1 MYRYQQPDRIG
12 KNHVIK
18 VTGEGEL
25 AVQPD
30 MANVN
35 LGVMTENKVLMEAQQ
50 QNSEAVNKLIQS
62 LLSLGVPRKNL
73 QTFDYRIDSE
83 YDFEQGKQT
92 FRAYKVTYILKV
104 KLEDLTSI
112 GRVIDTAVQN
122 GANYVANVQ
131 FSLKN
136 KDGIYQKAL
145 SLAINKSIEK
155 AKTIA
160 NTLRVTLN
168 PTPNLVIE
176 DGTLPP
182 PILNPQMTYVKGIS
196 STQFEPGE
204 LIVKAT
210 ISAEFEY

>member
-1 MYRYQQPDRIG
+1 MQQYFIKRTLRGVNKCIVTNNRIIIG

-155 AKTIA
+155 LKPLQT
-160 NTLRVTLN
+160 R
-168 PTPNLVIE
+168 
-176 DGTLPP
+176 
-182 PILNPQMTYVKGIS
+182 
-196 STQFEPGE
+196 
-204 LIVKAT
+204 
-210 ISAEFEY
+210 

>member
-1 MYRYQQPDRIG
+1 MYRYQQPERIG

-62 LLSLGVPRKNL
+62 LLSLGVPQKNL

-83 YDFEQGKQT
+83 YDFDQGKQT

-136 KDGIYQKAL
+136 QDRIYQKAL
-145 SLAINKSIEK
+145 SLALTKAIEK

-168 PTPNLVIE
+168 PTPNMVIE
-176 DGTLPP
+176 GGTLPP

>member
-1 MYRYQQPDRIG
+1 MYRYQQPERIG

-30 MANVN
+30 IANVN
-35 LGVMTENKVLMEAQQ
+35 LGVMTENRVLMEAQQ

-62 LLSLGVPRKNL
+62 LLSLGVPQKNL

-83 YDFEQGKQT
+83 YDFDQGKQT

-136 KDGIYQKAL
+136 QDGIYQKAL
-145 SLAINKSIEK
+145 SLALTKAIEK

-176 DGTLPP
+176 GGTLPP
-182 PILNPQMTYVKGIS
+182 SILNPQMTYVKGIS

>member
-1 MYRYQQPDRIG
+1 MYRYLQPDRIG
-12 KNHVIK
+12 KKHVIK

-30 MANVN
+30 MATVN
-35 LGVMTENKVLMEAQQ
+35 LGVMTENKMLMEAQQ
-50 QNSEAVNKLIQS
+50 QNSEVVNKVIQS
-62 LLSLGVPRKNL
+62 LLSLGIPRKNL

-83 YDFEQGKQT
+83 YDFDQGKQI
-92 FRAYKVTYILKV
+92 FRAYKVTYILQV
-104 KLEDLTSI
+104 KIEDLTSI
-112 GRVIDTAVQN
+112 GRLIDTAVQN

-136 KDGIYQKAL
+136 KDEIYQKAL
-145 SLAINKSIEK
+145 SLALNKAIEK

-160 NTLRVTLN
+160 NTLRVPLN
-168 PTPNLVIE
+168 PTPIMIIE
-176 DGTLPP
+176 GGTLPP
-182 PILNPQMTYVKGIS
+182 PILNPQMTYVKGIT

-204 LIVKAT
+204 LLVKAT

>member
-1 MYRYQQPDRIG
+1 MYRYQQPERIG

-62 LLSLGVPRKNL
+62 LLSLGVARKNL

-83 YDFEQGKQT
+83 YDFDQGKQT

-122 GANYVANVQ
+122 GANYVANVH

-136 KDGIYQKAL
+136 QDGIYQKAL
-145 SLAINKSIEK
+145 SLALTKAIEK

-168 PTPNLVIE
+168 PTPISVIE
-176 DGTLPP
+176 VGTLPP
-182 PILNPQMTYVKGIS
+182 PILNPQMSYVKGIS

>member
-1 MYRYQQPDRIG
+1 MYRYMQPERVG

-25 AVQPD
+25 AIPPD
-30 MANVN
+30 SASVN
-35 LGVMTENKVLMEAQQ
+35 LGVMTENKVLEEGQQ
-50 QNSEAVNKLIQS
+50 QNSENVNRLIQT
-62 LLSLGVPRKNL
+62 LLSLGIPRNNL

-83 YDFEQGKQT
+83 YDFEQGKQI
-92 FRAYKVTYILKV
+92 FRAYKVTYILQV
-104 KLEDLTSI
+104 KLEDLTAI

-136 KDGIYQKAL
+136 KEGYYQKAL
-145 SLAINKSIEK
+145 TIALNNAIEK

-160 NTLRVTLN
+160 ATLRVSLN
-168 PTPNLVIE
+168 PTPISVTE
-176 DGTLPP
+176 GGTLPP
-182 PILNPQMTYVKGIS
+182 PVLNPQMTYVKGIS

-204 LIVKAT
+204 LQIKAT
-210 ISAEFEY
+210 LTAVFEY